1 MTRTI
6 SIITATVG
14 AALLLALP
22 AYGDSWGADKA
33 QPVTGATTPD
43 WFERAAAVAIEK
55 QKVAMLNARERG
67 LGSQPVARPD
77 LPQLL
82 QEKNGVVDGSIFGD
96 TTVVDARSEGMN
108 RLYGLGEYAN
118 PIDVRER
125 ALVEKGQAEAQQ
137 QPSGPGYDARSEGMN
152 RLYGLGEY
160 APAVVADD
168 RFRIDRTQVPVS
180 GQPTSSGNQ
189 FELPQVGI
197 GLGVALVLI
206 LGLILTLKAT
216 HTRPFAH

>member
-14 AALLLALP
+14 AALLFALP
-22 AYGDSWGADKA
+22 AYGDSWGAEKA
-33 QPVTGATTPD
+33 QPATGATTPD
-43 WFERAAAVAIEK
+43 WFEREAAVAIEK
-55 QKVAMLNARERG
+55 QNVAMLNARERG
-67 LGSQPVARPD
+67 LGSAGGQA
-77 LPQLL
+77 L
-82 QEKNGVVDGSIFGD
+82 VDP
-96 TTVVDARSEGMN
+96 RSEGLN
-108 RLYGLGEYAN
+108 RMYGLGEYAN

-125 ALVEKGQAEAQQ
+125 ALVEKGQAESRQ
-137 QPSGPGYDARSEGMN
+137 QPSGAAFDARSEGMN
-152 RLYGLGEY
+152 RLYGLGEF

-168 RFRIDRTQVPVS
+168 RFRIDRTDVPVS
-180 GQPTSSGNQ
+180 GQATSTGNQ

-197 GLGVALVLI
+197 GLGVAVALI